1 MKERRVVITGLGV
14 VSPIGHNVPDYW
26 SALCAGTSGVAPIQ
40 RFDASKHSVRF
51 AGEVRDFDVT
61 AYMDRREARR
71 SDRYAQ
77 YAMAA
82 SVQAIADSDLQLDQV
97 DPFRFGVI
105 IGSGIGGIETFAVEY
120 ARMERRGPAGAGPLA
135 IPMMIANMASGQV
148 AIRFGARGI
157 NYSPV
162 SACASGAHAVGEGR
176 RAIQRG
182 ECDLMLAGGS
192 EAAVTPFSIAAFAKM
207 GALSKRN
214 DDPQHASCPFDAE
227 RDGFV
232 LGEGAGVLLL
242 EERQHALD
250 RGARIYAELA
260 GYGATADAFH
270 ITMPHPDGLSA
281 AHGISLALADAQL
294 DPTDVQY
301 VNAHGTSTPL
311 NDKTETAAIRRVFGT
326 HADSL
331 MVSSNKSMTG
341 HLLGAAGGLESVA
354 TALTIFHGVV
364 PPTTNYV
371 NPDPECDLDCVPG
384 QAREAKIEAAI
395 SNSLGFGGHNVT
407 LAFRRHSA
415 DV

>member
-1 MKERRVVITGLGV
+1 MRDRRVVITGLGV

-26 SALCAGTSGVAPIQ
+26 SALCAGKSGIAPIE

-51 AGEVRDFDVT
+51 AGEVREFDAG
-61 AYMDRREARR
+61 AYMDRKEARR
-71 SDRYAQ
+71 SDRYSQ
-77 YAMAA
+77 YAVAA
-82 SVQAIADSDLQLDQV
+82 SVQAIEDSGVQLDSL

-120 ARMERRGPAGAGPLA
+120 ARMERRGPNGAGPLA
-135 IPMMIANMASGQV
+135 IPMMIANMASGQI

-182 ECDLMLAGGS
+182 ECDLMLVGGS

-207 GALSKRN
+207 GALSRN
-214 DDPQHASCPFDAE
+214 NENPQHASCPFDAK

-232 LGEGAGVLLL
+232 LGEGSGILVL
-242 EERQHALD
+242 EERQHAME

-260 GYGATADAFH
+260 GYGASADAFH
-270 ITMPHPDGLSA
+270 ITMPHPDGLAA
-281 AHGISLALADAQL
+281 AHGISLALSDAGL
-294 DPTDVQY
+294 EPTEVQY

-311 NDKTETAAIRRVFGT
+311 NDKTETAAIRKVFGA

-341 HLLGAAGGLESVA
+341 HLLGAAGGIESVA
-354 TALTIFHGVV
+354 TALTLHHGLVA
-364 PPTTNYV
+364 PTTNYV
-371 NPDPECDLDCVPG
+371 TPDPECDLDYVPHK
-384 QAREAKIEAAI
+384 AKEAEVQAAI

-407 LAFRRHSA
+407 LAFRRHSW
-415 DV
+415 DD